1 MRAPCGNKEEA
12 STMPTHYPVP
22 KPEAVQDVL
31 GAMVGTDV
39 KVVIEKHPDI
49 DADAP
54 AILAEFVSD
63 QENVGAL
70 CLVDHRAAISL
81 GGALVGVPPEVVQ
94 QAIDGYKLDDEA
106 IENVREVVNVMAQ
119 LFNSEYTPHVRF
131 RELHRQ
137 PGKLPDDT
145 SELRRQPLA
154 SRAFKVS
161 IDKYATGILSFMLA

>member
-1 MRAPCGNKEEA
+1 MRARCGNKEEA

-31 GAMVGTDV
+31 GAMVGTEV
-39 KVVIEKHPDI
+39 KVVIDKNPDI

-63 QENVGAL
+63 QDTVGAL

-81 GGALVGVPPEVVQ
+81 GGALVGVPPDAIQ
-94 QAIDGYKLDDEA
+94 QAMHGYKLDDEA
-106 IENVREVVNVMAQ
+106 MENVREVVNVMAQ
-119 LFNSEYTPHVRF
+119 LFNSDFTPHVRF

-137 PGKLPDDT
+137 PGKLPDATND
-145 SELRRQPLA
+145 LKRKPLA
-154 SRAFKVS
+154 ARHFKIS
-161 IDKYATGILSFMLA
+161 IDKYADGILTFMLA